1 MMRFMPDTTSRNW
14 FDDMFEPF
22 STVNNVMK
30 TDIRE
35 KDGRYL
41 LDISLPGYR
50 KEDLKISLYNGTLTV
65 SADHN
70 ETSEETDAKG
80 RVVRQE
86 RYTGSCKRSWY
97 VGEGVTEN
105 DIHASYENGVL
116 TLDVPSEN
124 KKEDPQE
131 KQIAIL

>member
-1 MMRFMPDTTSRNW
+1 MMRFMPDTRRDW

>member
-1 MMRFMPDTTSRNW
+1 MRFMPDTRRNW

-22 STVNNVMK
+22 STTNNVMK

>member
-1 MMRFMPDTTSRNW
+1 MMRFMPDTTRRNW

-22 STVNNVMK
+22 STGNNVMK

>member
-1 MMRFMPDTTSRNW
+1 MMRFMPDTRRSW

-22 STVNNVMK
+22 STANNVMK

-97 VGEGVTEN
+97 IGEGVTEN